1 MRSPIESSHVYS
13 STHAGM
19 SGLEM
24 LNFTPA
30 TLVLGG
36 LFSLIGMGAF
46 VYGRKTGRIGTII
59 GGGILTVFP
68 YFVSNPVLI
77 ALIGTVIVIGMYLFP
92 E

>member
-1 MRSPIESSHVYS
+1 
-13 STHAGM
+13 
-19 SGLEM
+19 
-24 LNFTPA
+24 
-30 TLVLGG
+30 
-36 LFSLIGMGAF
+36 MGAF